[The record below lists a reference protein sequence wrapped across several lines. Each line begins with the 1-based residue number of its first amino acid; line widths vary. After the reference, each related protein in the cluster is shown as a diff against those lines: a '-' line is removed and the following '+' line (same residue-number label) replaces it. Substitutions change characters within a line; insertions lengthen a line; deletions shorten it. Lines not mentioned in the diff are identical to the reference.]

1 MPKELIIA
9 LCCALSLYLIIVVII
24 GVLIHSLNKK
34 IIRKEKAINVIMAEK
49 YDLIISL
56 GTLMD
61 NEGINLP
68 QSIKNTL
75 NLKNHENLKVYNTM
89 ERLSIKTLLMKTV
102 DTLFFISEE
111 NGLLSNEKYITLKK
125 SIENID
131 VHHRKDIATYNS
143 QVVAYNY
150 WVKCLL
156 FRPYS
161 FIFKIKTKEI
171 MY

>member
-1 MPKELIIA
+1 MPEELIIA
-9 LCCALSLYLIIVVII
+9 LCVVLGLYFIIVVSI
-24 GVLIHSLNKK
+24 GLIIHSLNKK

-102 DTLFFISEE
+102 DTMFFISEE
-111 NGLLSNEKYITLKK
+111 QGLYDIERYRTLK
-125 SIENID
+125 SAIEDID
-131 VHHRKDIATYNS
+131 IHHRKDIARYNS

-150 WVKCLL
+150 WIKCWL
-156 FRPYS
+156 FRPIS
-161 FIFKIKTKEI
+161 KIFKLKEKEI